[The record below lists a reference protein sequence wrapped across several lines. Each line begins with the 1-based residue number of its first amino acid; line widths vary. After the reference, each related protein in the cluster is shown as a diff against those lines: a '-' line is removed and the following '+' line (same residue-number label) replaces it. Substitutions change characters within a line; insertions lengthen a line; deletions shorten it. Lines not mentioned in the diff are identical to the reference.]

1 MARTLPPPTG
11 FERANLDI
19 EGGGRI
25 QCWFNPKEYTIAKQN
40 QWKVDPVVG
49 TALPTAQFGGG
60 QPRKLTLDL
69 MFDASDSSLDVR
81 SVTDQLFKAMEI
93 NTGLGSGKGKNSGR
107 PPMITFTWGSTVTFK
122 AVADNLSVQYL
133 LFRPDGSPIRAQAK
147 LSLIQVEKAQ
157 DKSSGAGGG
166 KGKNNPTTRALPG
179 SGSHVIR
186 DGDSLPSIAYT
197 HYHDSTR
204 WRVIAEANGIDDPL
218 RLRRG
223 TTLAVPRIEE

>member
-1 MARTLPPPTG
+1 
-11 FERANLDI
+11 
-19 EGGGRI
+19 
-25 QCWFNPKEYTIAKQN
+25 
-40 QWKVDPVVG
+40 
-49 TALPTAQFGGG
+49 
-60 QPRKLTLDL
+60 
-69 MFDASDSSLDVR
+69 
-81 SVTDQLFKAMEI
+81 
-93 NTGLGSGKGKNSGR
+93 
-107 PPMITFTWGSTVTFK
+107 MITFTWGKTVTFK

-166 KGKNNPTTRALPG
+166 KGKTTPPRALLG
-179 SGSHVIR
+179 SGSHVVR

-197 HYHDSTR
+197 HYHDLDR

-223 TTLAVPRIEE
+223 TTLRPKDRRMISGSEVRTSTAKALEAGVHERNRGAIQENLRLPDAR

>member
-1 MARTLPPPTG
+1 MAQKLPPPTG
-11 FERANLDI
+11 FERANLEI

-25 QCWFNPKEYTIAKQN
+25 KCWFNPKEYTIAKQN
-40 QWKVDPVVG
+40 QWKIDPVVG

-81 SVTDQLFKAMEI
+81 TVTDQLFKAMEI
-93 NTGLGSGKGKNSGR
+93 NTALGSGKGKNSGR

-122 AVADNLSVQYL
+122 AVADSLSVQYL
-133 LFRPDGSPIRAQAK
+133 LFRPDGGPIRAQAK

-157 DKSSGAGGG
+157 DKSSGKGGG
-166 KGKNNPTTRALPG
+166 KGDNNPTTRALPG
-179 SGSHVIR
+179 SGSHVVR

-197 HYHDSTR
+197 HYRNATR